1 MYYTNINNTEVQQFH
16 KTTKVTAT
24 YNELANYTKLFDSTK
39 SNRKAILFYTD
50 KINGNSNLRILDDK
64 LIIYFSNDDLSS
76 IYFSSE
82 KENVE
87 FDVLHEISTVNN
99 KYYLKLHFYDKDTL
113 FNLAHFKF
121 NITQSND
128 GISGDYETDIYGNC
142 ILPLTSNTGTFTVT
156 SNNTTR
162 TW

>member
-16 KTTKVTAT
+16 KTTNVTTT
-24 YNELANYTKLFDSTK
+24 YNEISSYTNLFNSKD
-39 SNRKAILFYTD
+39 NRKAILFYTD
-50 KINGNSNLRILDDK
+50 KISGNSNLRILDDK
-64 LIIYFSNDDLSS
+64 LIIYFNNNDLASV
-76 IYFSSE
+76 YFSSDN
-82 KENVE
+82 ENVE
-87 FDVLHEISTVNN
+87 FDLLHEIVTVDN

-113 FNLAHFKF
+113 FNLAHYKF

-142 ILPLTSNTGTFTVT
+142 IIPLTTTTGTFTVT

>member
-16 KTTKVTAT
+16 KTTNVTTT
-24 YNELANYTKLFDSTK
+24 YNEISSYTNLFDSK
-39 SNRKAILFYTD
+39 DNRKAILFYTD
-50 KINGNSNLRILDDK
+50 KISGNSNLRILDDK
-64 LIIYFSNDDLSS
+64 LIIYFNNNDLASV
-76 IYFSSE
+76 YFSSDN
-82 KENVE
+82 ENVE
-87 FDVLHEISTVNN
+87 FDLLHEIVTVDN

-113 FNLAHFKF
+113 FNLAHYKF
-121 NITQSND
+121 NITQSSD

-142 ILPLTSNTGTFTVT
+142 IIPLTTTTGTFTVT

>member
-16 KTTKVTAT
+16 KTTNVTTT
-24 YNELANYTKLFDSTK
+24 YNEISSYTNLFDSK
-39 SNRKAILFYTD
+39 DNRKAILFYTD
-50 KINGNSNLRILDDK
+50 KISGNNNLRILDDK
-64 LIIYFSNDDLSS
+64 LIIYFNNNDLASV
-76 IYFSSE
+76 YFSSDN
-82 KENVE
+82 ENVE
-87 FDVLHEISTVNN
+87 FDLLHEIVTVDN

-113 FNLAHFKF
+113 FNLAHYKF
-121 NITQSND
+121 NITQSDD

-142 ILPLTSNTGTFTVT
+142 ILPLTTTTGTFTVT

>member
-16 KTTKVTAT
+16 KTTNVTTT
-24 YNELANYTKLFDSTK
+24 YNEISSYTNLFNSKD
-39 SNRKAILFYTD
+39 NRKAILFYTD
-50 KINGNSNLRILDDK
+50 KISGNSNLRILDDK
-64 LIIYFSNDDLSS
+64 LIIYFNNNDLASV
-76 IYFSSE
+76 YFSSDN
-82 KENVE
+82 ENVE
-87 FDVLHEISTVNN
+87 FDLLHEIVTVDN

-113 FNLAHFKF
+113 FNLAHYKF

-128 GISGDYETDIYGNC
+128 GINGDYETDIYGNC
-142 ILPLTSNTGTFTVT
+142 IIPLTTTTGTFTVT